1 MFWNTSIRFFLEGY
15 IDFALV
21 SFVQMYDLRLVKSQ
35 VDNLDGKWFYFG
47 DWISSIIAILMLVAV
62 IASPFVF
69 RRFIKGN
76 EENFL

>member
-15 IDFALV
+15 IDFAVV
-21 SFVQMYDLRLVKSQ
+21 SFVQIYDLRLMKSQ

>member
-62 IASPFVF
+62 ITSPFLF
-69 RRFIKGN
+69 RRFIKNN